1 MSPPIRRV
9 GLLGQVARPL
19 LTIAFVLLAACSPST
34 TPDAESPV
42 PAVHVAPTE
51 PPPTT
56 AQVEEW
62 IAFRRLFGLRA
73 DERWVRQVAADPLAA
88 RAPIPMLPDEAEAFQ
103 DAYELVGDTT
113 EKLKAYGV
121 RFPDTYAGVRTEGRT
136 AVAMFS
142 GNVAEHRAALDLLL
156 GQSVPFKVE
165 ERTWSLSQLD
175 TFARRVEADP
185 DWFASRGFLLFD
197 ADVSPRDN
205 AVIVLYEGP
214 IAVDPGPSRALEQL
228 AARSLGPWA
237 KLSWVGPVPWK
248 GHRGDL
254 RVRVVGQPPADWY
267 CHTLPLDPLA
277 GEGNVYVRPDRGGV
291 CRFPGLPVGQ
301 YRVTLTTTSDERSAL
316 TEPVLAT
323 VTTDA
328 RADVRVPMR

>member
-1 MSPPIRRV
+1 
-9 GLLGQVARPL
+9 LLGHVARPL
-19 LTIAFVLLAACSPST
+19 LTIALVLLAACSPLT

-42 PAVHVAPTE
+42 ATVHVAPTE

-56 AQVEEW
+56 TEVEEW

-73 DERWVRQVAADPLAA
+73 DEPWVRQVADDPLAV

-103 DAYELVGDTT
+103 DTYKLVGDTT

-121 RFPDTYAGVRTEGRT
+121 RFPDTHAGVRTEGRI

-142 GNVAEHRAALDLLL
+142 GDVAKHRAALDLLH
-156 GQSVPFKVE
+156 GQSAPFTVQ

-175 TFARRVEADP
+175 AFARRVEADP
-185 DWFASRGFLLFD
+185 DWFSSRGFLLFD
-197 ADVSPRDN
+197 ADVSPLDN
-205 AVIVLYEGP
+205 AVIVRYEGP

-237 KLSWVGPVPWK
+237 KIIWDGPIPWE
-248 GHRGDL
+248 GRRGDL
-254 RVRVVGQPPADWY
+254 RVHVIGQPPADWY
-267 CHTLPLDPLA
+267 CHTVPLDPLA
-277 GEGNVYVRPDRGGV
+277 GEGNVYMRPDRRGV
-291 CRFPGLPVGQ
+291 CRLPGLPVGQ
-301 YRVTLTTTSDERSAL
+301 YRVTLTTTSDERRAL
-316 TEPVLAT
+316 TEPILAT

-328 RADVRVPMR
+328 RADLRVPIQ